1 MRKIF
6 LIPLMTMLC
15 VVMAWGVEV
24 NVSTEAEL
32 RAALQ
37 RTDGAQ
43 INLLNDICGTK
54 AGGENS
60 GVSGTFYVP
69 STANVTLNLAGHSL
83 TIEMSGDFNGL
94 DEFAVICNNGNLTI
108 KEEGDGQIV
117 APMAVA
123 FSLSCFCEEAQ
134 NGFCFTNGG
143 TLTINGGIFIGQPMG
158 RELGFGYGNPVIFN
172 QSDKVSS
179 ATTGSLTINGGTYI
193 LPICSAVALGGIIA
207 GGGNIVLNGGRF
219 SYDQVNTN
227 YNISDFLGS
236 GCTMEQVAFSES
248 YASWVNNVYL
258 VTSAASSGVIY
269 ATNGEEIN
277 VNVEST
283 DILVKAG
290 VTVTLKNGHRITCDN
305 LAFEDETAQLI
316 IEAGAAVI
324 VNDEVTAA
332 SVDNIYMTM
341 DGRDNGDGNSYL
353 LIKAGQIQESHPLAT
368 VVLKSK
374 AYQKANGAY
383 VFQRFTV
390 PTYPGSDTEVAR
402 KDIGYTVPTAMYGWD
417 YANDTWKYMESESVF
432 EPFQCYDMTTQAAA
446 ANAQYVFKCRLVGN
460 GNAELPLQGHW
471 NYYANSYTAPIDI
484 APVIRYL
491 YDDYQGDVSSSVY
504 VHHANGDYWDP
515 INVAQ
520 VIRNRMLQTT
530 IEPMQAFVLE
540 RINSSANNPSIDYTT
555 HIYNPFMGIQPNNA
569 PRRNTPVQLDFTFAT
584 MNVEAADGSRNT
596 MEMYEGNQFDASFDN
611 GYDVAKHMNENC
623 FNMYFVAQEGNMAY
637 LASDNVA
644 NTAITLDT
652 KEATSYT
659 VNFEDVTMEGY
670 ALRDNLTGTE
680 TELVSGNTYSF
691 SAPVNSKIEGRF
703 EIVATAKMPT
713 AIENT
718 EVKADKKGIY
728 TLTGQYL
735 GENFHALPAGV
746 YVINGKK
753 VVK

>member
-1 MRKIF
+1 
-6 LIPLMTMLC
+6 MTMLC
-15 VVMAWGVEV
+15 TVMAWGNAAKIG
-24 NVSTEAEL
+24 NVSYATVA
-32 RAALQ
+32 AALEDVPDLLALSAEEFEAAAATQ
-37 RTDGAQ
+37 IDLDGDEQ
-43 INLLNDICGTK
+43 EYIHIP
-54 AGGENS
+54 AGKK
-60 GVSGTFYVP
+60 VI
-69 STANVTLNLAGHSL
+69 LNLNAHSVKSPYTPGDNDDVANYASIYNEGYLHIIAQGDAMVSNPIIAGDW
-83 TIEMSGDFNGL
+83 GDEWKYPITNKGQLIIDGGTYVCHANNDFGFYMNPPIVFNAGSNYSVVINGGL
-94 DEFAVICNNGNLTI
+94 FILEKNY
-108 KEEGDGQIV
+108 
-117 APMAVA
+117 
-123 FSLSCFCEEAQ
+123 Q
-134 NGFCFTNGG
+134 NGGG
-143 TLTINGGIFIGQPMG
+143 GAFWGIIQGNASAITINGGDFT
-158 RELGFGYGNPVIFN
+158 FN
-172 QSDKVSS
+172 GVDNAAGSAGVRIPDCISDGHVGEWIDFS
-179 ATTGSLTINGGTYI
+179 GTYDGV
-193 LPICSAVALGGIIA
+193 S
-207 GGGNIVLNGGRF
+207 
-219 SYDQVNTN
+219 
-227 YNISDFLGS
+227 
-236 GCTMEQVAFSES
+236 
-248 YASWVNNVYL
+248 
-258 VTSAASSGVIY
+258 VTSVYHVYAASTGTTYS
-269 ATNGEEIN
+269 ADAEITE
-277 VNVEST
+277 NVETT
-283 DILVKAG
+283 DVLVKAG
-290 VTVTLKNGHRITCDN
+290 VTVTLKKGYKITCDN
-305 LAFEDETAQLI
+305 LAFEDATAKLV
-316 IEAGAAVI
+316 IEAGATVI
-324 VNDEVTAA
+324 VEDEIRSS
-332 SVDNIYMTM
+332 SVDNIHMTM

-390 PTYPGSDTEVAR
+390 PTYPGSDTEIAR

-417 YANDTWKYMESESVF
+417 YTNDTWKYMESESVF

-491 YDDYQGDVSSSVY
+491 YEDYQGDVSSSVY

-555 HIYNPFMGIQPNNA
+555 HIYNPFMGISNSAPKRNA
-569 PRRNTPVQLDFTFAT
+569 PVQLDFAYAT
-584 MNVEAADGSRNT
+584 MRIEAADGSRNT

-611 GYDVAKHMNENC
+611 GFDVAKHMNENC

-691 SAPVNSKIEGRF
+691 SAPANSKIEGRF
-703 EIVATAKMPT
+703 EIVAIAKMPT

-735 GENFHALPAGV
+735 GENFHTLPASV

>member
-1 MRKIF
+1 
-6 LIPLMTMLC
+6 MTMLC
-15 VVMAWGVEV
+15 TVMAWGNAAKIG
-24 NVSTEAEL
+24 NVSYATVA
-32 RAALQ
+32 AALEDVPDLSALSAEEFEAAAATQ
-37 RTDGAQ
+37 IDLDGDEQ
-43 INLLNDICGTK
+43 EYIHIP
-54 AGGENS
+54 AGKK
-60 GVSGTFYVP
+60 VI
-69 STANVTLNLAGHSL
+69 LNLNAHSVKSPYTPGDNDDVANYASIYNEGYLHIIAQGDAMVSNPIIAGDW
-83 TIEMSGDFNGL
+83 GDEWKYPITNKGQLIIDGGTYVCHANNDFRFYMNPPIVFNAGSNYSVVINGGL
-94 DEFAVICNNGNLTI
+94 FILEKNY
-108 KEEGDGQIV
+108 
-117 APMAVA
+117 
-123 FSLSCFCEEAQ
+123 Q
-134 NGFCFTNGG
+134 NGGG
-143 TLTINGGIFIGQPMG
+143 GAFWGIIQGNASAITINGGDFT
-158 RELGFGYGNPVIFN
+158 FN
-172 QSDKVSS
+172 GVDNAAGSAGVRIPDCISDGHVGEWIDFS
-179 ATTGSLTINGGTYI
+179 GTYDEV
-193 LPICSAVALGGIIA
+193 S
-207 GGGNIVLNGGRF
+207 
-219 SYDQVNTN
+219 
-227 YNISDFLGS
+227 
-236 GCTMEQVAFSES
+236 
-248 YASWVNNVYL
+248 
-258 VTSAASSGVIY
+258 VTSVYHVYAASTGTTYS
-269 ATNGEEIN
+269 ADAEITE
-277 VNVEST
+277 NVETT
-283 DILVKAG
+283 DVLVKAG
-290 VTVTLKNGHRITCDN
+290 VTVTLKKGYKITCDN
-305 LAFEDETAQLI
+305 LAFEDATAKLV
-316 IEAGAAVI
+316 IEAGATVI
-324 VNDEVTAA
+324 VEDEIRSS
-332 SVDNIYMTM
+332 SVDNIHMTM

-390 PTYPGSDTEVAR
+390 PTYPGSDTEIAR

-417 YANDTWKYMESESVF
+417 YTNDTWKYMESESVF

-555 HIYNPFMGIQPNNA
+555 HIYNPFMGISNSAPKRNA
-569 PRRNTPVQLDFTFAT
+569 PVQLDFAYAT
-584 MNVEAADGSRNT
+584 MKIEAADGSRNT

-691 SAPVNSKIEGRF
+691 SAPANSKIEGRF
-703 EIVATAKMPT
+703 EIVAIAKMPT

>member
-1 MRKIF
+1 MKRFF

-15 VVMAWGVEV
+15 AVMAWGNVAKIGNTEYATVKQAIAAVPDGVETQIDLIDDV
-24 NVSTEAEL
+24 VEQLIAVTTGKNIVLNLNSHSL
-32 RAALQ
+32 
-37 RTDGAQ
+37 RTDYDDFGATVD
-43 INLLNDICGTK
+43 NNGTICNRGTLRIISQ
-54 AGGENS
+54 GNGI
-60 GVSGTFYVP
+60 VSAPMNGADNGFPIVNY
-69 STANVTLNLAGHSL
+69 GDL
-83 TIEMSGDFNGL
+83 TID
-94 DEFAVICNNGNLTI
+94 
-108 KEEGDGQIV
+108 
-117 APMAVA
+117 
-123 FSLSCFCEEAQ
+123 
-134 NGFCFTNGG
+134 
-143 TLTINGGIFIGQPMG
+143 GGIFIGQEADFG
-158 RELGFGYGNPVIFN
+158 VGFTYRNPVIF
-172 QSDKVSS
+172 QQGSS
-179 ATTGSLTINGGTYI
+179 SQTTINGGTFIQSVGTYSQWGI
-193 LPICSAVALGGIIA
+193 LTA
-207 GGGNIVLNGGRF
+207 GASLTIKGGRF
-219 SYDQVNTN
+219 SSNQVGVSG
-227 YNISDFLGS
+227 NISSYLGD
-236 GCTMEQVAFSES
+236 GCEMMNGVAFSES
-248 YASWVNNVYL
+248 YASWVSSVYL
-258 VTSAASSGVIY
+258 VTSAASSGIVY
-269 ATNGEEIN
+269 DVDGTEIN
-277 VNVEST
+277 EDVETT
-283 DILVKAG
+283 DVLVEAG

-332 SVDNIYMTM
+332 SVDNIKMTM

-390 PTYPGSDTEVAR
+390 PTYPGSDTEIAR

-417 YANDTWKYMESESVF
+417 YTNDTWKYMESESVF

-555 HIYNPFMGIQPNNA
+555 HIYNPFMGISNSAPKRNA
-569 PRRNTPVQLDFTFAT
+569 PVQLDFAYAT
-584 MNVEAADGSRNT
+584 MKIEAADGSRNT

-691 SAPVNSKIEGRF
+691 SAPANSKIEGRF
-703 EIVATAKMPT
+703 EIVAIAKMPT

>member
-1 MRKIF
+1 MKKIF

-15 VVMAWGVEV
+15 VVMAWGNAAKIG
-24 NVSTEAEL
+24 NVSYATVA
-32 RAALQ
+32 AALEDVPDLSALSAEEFEAAAATQ
-37 RTDGAQ
+37 IDLDGDEQEYIHIPVGKKVILNLNAHSVKSPYTPGDNDDVANYASIYNEGYLHIIAQ
-43 INLLNDICGTK
+43 GDAMVSNPIIAGDWGDEWKYPITNKGQLIIDGGTYVCHANNDFGFYMNPPIVFNAGSNYSVVINGGLFILEKNYQNG
-54 AGGENS
+54 AGGAFW
-60 GVSGTFYVP
+60 G
-69 STANVTLNLAGHSL
+69 
-83 TIEMSGDFNGL
+83 I
-94 DEFAVICNNGNLTI
+94 IQGNASAI
-108 KEEGDGQIV
+108 
-117 APMAVA
+117 
-123 FSLSCFCEEAQ
+123 
-134 NGFCFTNGG
+134 
-143 TLTINGGIFIGQPMG
+143 TINGGDFT
-158 RELGFGYGNPVIFN
+158 FN
-172 QSDKVSS
+172 GVDNAAGSAGVRIPDCISDGHVGEWIDFS
-179 ATTGSLTINGGTYI
+179 GTYDGV
-193 LPICSAVALGGIIA
+193 SV
-207 GGGNIVLNGGRF
+207 
-219 SYDQVNTN
+219 T
-227 YNISDFLGS
+227 
-236 GCTMEQVAFSES
+236 
-248 YASWVNNVYL
+248 NVYH
-258 VTSAASSGVIY
+258 VYAASTGTTYS
-269 ATNGEEIN
+269 ADAEITE
-277 VNVEST
+277 NVETT
-283 DILVKAG
+283 DVLVKAG
-290 VTVTLKNGHRITCDN
+290 VTVTLKKGYKITCDN
-305 LAFEDETAQLI
+305 LAFEDATAQLI

-332 SVDNIYMTM
+332 SVDNIKMTM

-368 VVLKSK
+368 VFLKSK

-390 PTYPGSDTEVAR
+390 PTYPGSDTEIAR

-555 HIYNPFMGIQPNNA
+555 HIYNPFMGISNSAPKRNA
-569 PRRNTPVQLDFTFAT
+569 PVQLDFAYAT
-584 MNVEAADGSRNT
+584 MRIEAADGSRNT

-703 EIVATAKMPT
+703 EIVAIAKMPT